1 MDENNKQNKPTGEK
15 KRREKGV
22 FTSSDN
28 FETTNATGK
37 TAQKEIKD
45 NRLWGVVM

>member
-1 MDENNKQNKPTGEK
+1 MDENNKQNKPTEEK

-28 FETTNATGK
+28 FETTNAVGK
-37 TAQKEIKD
+37 TA
-45 NRLWGVVM
+45 

>member
-15 KRREKGV
+15 KGGKRG
-22 FTSSDN
+22 FSPPSDN
-28 FETTNATGK
+28 SEPTNATGK

>member
-15 KRREKGV
+15 KGGEKGV

-45 NRLWGVVM
+45 NRL

>member
-1 MDENNKQNKPTGEK
+1 MDENNKQNKPTGE